1 MIKLDIISDP
11 ICPWCYIGWTNLT
24 RALEQRPDH
33 PFAIEWHPFQLNP
46 DMPADGVDRREYLE
60 LKFGG
65 KEGAMRAYAP
75 VVESGDKAGL
85 TLNLDKIA
93 RTPST
98 LNAHRL
104 IHWAGIEGRQTP
116 VVAALFRAY
125 FVDGR
130 DIGDPDVLCDV
141 ADGVGMDRA
150 MTAQLLAGD
159 ADAADIQTRDR
170 HARSRG
176 VQGVPC
182 FIVANQHALS
192 GAQPAETWLQVIDD
206 ITAQIA
212 AAP

>member
-1 MIKLDIISDP
+1 
-11 ICPWCYIGWTNLT
+11 
-24 RALEQRPDH
+24 
-33 PFAIEWHPFQLNP
+33 
-46 DMPADGVDRREYLE
+46 
-60 LKFGG
+60 
-65 KEGAMRAYAP
+65 MRAYAP